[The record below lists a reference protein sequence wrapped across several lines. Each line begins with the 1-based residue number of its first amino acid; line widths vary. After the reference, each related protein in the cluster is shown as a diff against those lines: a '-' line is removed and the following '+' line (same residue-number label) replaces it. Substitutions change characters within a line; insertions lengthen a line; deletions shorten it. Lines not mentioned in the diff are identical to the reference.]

1 MLDITIPILKKNRAK
16 KYQVSN
22 ILDGCDQIK
31 NFEFIY
37 QIKIGQA
44 IKIVKFEA
52 LKVRRFRLV
61 NAEGL
66 IEHKSLNGQNYKIFY

>member
-1 MLDITIPILKKNRAK
+1 LLLGDPIFYLGEIKTFSHMLDITIPILKKNRAK

-61 NAEGL
+61 NV
-66 IEHKSLNGQNYKIFY
+66 